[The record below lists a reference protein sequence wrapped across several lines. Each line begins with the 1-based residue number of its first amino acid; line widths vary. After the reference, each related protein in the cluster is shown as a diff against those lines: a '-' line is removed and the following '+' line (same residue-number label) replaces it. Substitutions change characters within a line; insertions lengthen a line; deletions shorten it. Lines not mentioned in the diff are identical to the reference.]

1 MVFVLMAPA
10 ARNGVGAGRRLLI
23 AVEAAA
29 VVVEP
34 HRVPVFKA
42 ISSKLGNHALLH
54 SRVLAL
60 PLRSVAGQIS
70 TVHYKI
76 VPVF

>member
-10 ARNGVGAGRRLLI
+10 ARSGVGAGLRLLI

-34 HRVPVFKA
+34 HRVPVFKV
-42 ISSKLGNHALLH
+42 ISFKLGNHALLH
-54 SRVLAL
+54 SRVLTL
-60 PLRSVAGQIS
+60 PLRSVVGQMS
-70 TVHYKI
+70 TAHYKI
-76 VPVF
+76 VPVL